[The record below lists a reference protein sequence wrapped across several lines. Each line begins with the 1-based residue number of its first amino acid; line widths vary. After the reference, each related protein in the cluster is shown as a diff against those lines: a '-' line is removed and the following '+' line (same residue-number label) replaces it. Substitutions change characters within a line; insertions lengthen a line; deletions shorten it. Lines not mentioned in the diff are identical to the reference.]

1 MKRTKGEIMEMLR
14 KKIGDDDESLQILE
28 DVTDTFGDVETSDE
42 WKTRYDELDRQW
54 RERYRER
61 FFTSGEEV
69 KRETEA
75 ALEKDEDADDMTFAE
90 LFEER
95 EGDYN

>member
-1 MKRTKGEIMEMLR
+1 MKRTKVEIMEMLR

-42 WKTRYDELDRQW
+42 WKTKYDELDRQW

-69 KRETEA
+69 KLETEE
-75 ALEKDEDADDMTFAE
+75 ALEKDENSDDMTFAE